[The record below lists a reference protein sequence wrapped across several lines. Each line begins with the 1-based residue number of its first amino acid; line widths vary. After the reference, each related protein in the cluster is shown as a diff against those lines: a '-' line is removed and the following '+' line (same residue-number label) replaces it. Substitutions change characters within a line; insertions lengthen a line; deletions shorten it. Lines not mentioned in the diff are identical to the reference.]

1 MPKLGSLRT
10 DSGTHMATAT
20 MSLSQLG
27 QDAGAWQEIDSAGNG
42 NDYEMHSNDWETAG
56 DWRRGSENVS
66 GADSAAMPYSSSEH
80 MLGAS
85 LQPADADL
93 QSEWQLEELLIHVDS
108 LEAEIVEMKHQF
120 NERVSDDEVT
130 QIQFRASQADLETA
144 KQQNAE
150 VTTKLGDRNKQFEA
164 LEKRAEKE
172 VLVQTKCKE
181 KNMKCTCSTYVYLF
195 I

>member
-1 MPKLGSLRT
+1 
-10 DSGTHMATAT
+10 
-20 MSLSQLG
+20 
-27 QDAGAWQEIDSAGNG
+27 
-42 NDYEMHSNDWETAG
+42 MHSNDWETAG
-56 DWRRGSENVS
+56 DWSRRSENIS

-85 LQPADADL
+85 LGPHIQHFDEIQPADAEL

-195 I
+195 T